1 MEVLVSVAGLDTSN
15 SAGVTLDTRI
25 FRLFGFHGVCAVT
38 AITYQNSCRIEGM
51 KVVEAEDLEMQLKA
65 IFEDFDVKG
74 VKVGIVV
81 SEKQAKLLREFLKDF
96 KGFKV
101 LDPILV
107 SSTGYR
113 FAEPKIY
120 ESLFDV
126 VDAVTPNVREA
137 EVFSGE
143 RISSVEEAK
152 KAAKKIA
159 EKHGCSVIITGKAI
173 GGVDVIYDGEFHEIK
188 AEVGEKEVHG
198 TGCVYSSAL
207 LANLSLGRNI
217 VDAARYARLTTLES
231 AKRAKRVGRCLLF
244 VDPPFAFD

>member
-15 SAGVTLDTRI
+15 SAGVTLDVRI

-38 AITYQNSCRIEGM
+38 AITYQNSCGIEGM
-51 KVVEAEDLEMQLKA
+51 KAIEAEHLEMQLKS
-65 IFEDFDVKG
+65 IFEDFNVKG
-74 VKVGIVV
+74 IKVGIVV
-81 SEKQAKLLREFLKDF
+81 TEKQAELLKEFLKNF
-96 KGFKV
+96 EGLKV

-107 SSTGYR
+107 SSTGYK
-113 FAEPKIY
+113 FAEPEIY
-120 ESLFDV
+120 EGLFNV
-126 VDAVTPNVREA
+126 VDAITPNVKEA

-143 RISSVEEAK
+143 RISSVEDAK
-152 KAAKKIA
+152 RAAKKIA
-159 EKHGCSVIITGKAI
+159 EKFGCSVVITGKDI
-173 GGVDVIYDGEFHEIK
+173 GGIDVIYDGDFHEIK

-207 LANLSLGRNI
+207 LANISLGKNI

-231 AKRAKRVGRCLLF
+231 AKRAKKVGRCLLF